1 MARTTLGNSPAF
13 LACQVTPTL
22 VRGGTGVGKSSTWE
36 ALAAALGRTFVPLL
50 GATHLP
56 EDFSGYPTPDHKA
69 QVTRMMASSWVVKT
83 RDGKALVHVD
93 EVTNVAPATQA
104 GLLSVISERRVG
116 DEVMPESTI
125 VVGSCNPPELC
136 PNAVPLSPAMRA
148 RFFHHDW
155 VVDYDHWFAGLR
167 AGCVWTAPEFPIVPS
182 HWTEFLPKF
191 GSLVE
196 AFLRAAPDC
205 REKLPTDDETMS
217 FPNPRTWTY
226 LAKCFAAADA
236 CGYERKD
243 PMFKA
248 LALGCVGEAV
258 GGEFLRYVHQLD
270 LLDPESILSGAAT
283 YTYEK
288 RPDANIC
295 LLTGLVKG
303 LRSNSTKERWLAA
316 SDAFIEI
323 GTHEIESFLMQFKS
337 FWRPVKDGGVR
348 PDGWS
353 PPKDVLAKLMAL
365 VQS

>member
-1 MARTTLGNSPAF
+1 MARNNLGNSPAY
-13 LACQVTPTL
+13 LAAQVCPTL

-69 QVTRMMASSWVVKT
+69 QVTRMMASSWVEKT
-83 RDGKALVHVD
+83 RDGNALVHVD

-125 VVGSCNPPELC
+125 IVGSCNPPELC

-148 RFFHHDW
+148 RFFHYEW
-155 VVDYDHWFAGLR
+155 QVDYEHWFAGLR
-167 AGCVWTAPEFPIVPS
+167 AGCQWTAPPFPIVPS
-182 HWTEFLPKF
+182 HWQDILPQF
-191 GSLVE
+191 GSLAE

-205 REKLPTDDETMS
+205 REKLPTDDEAMS
-217 FPNPRTWTY
+217 FPNCRTWTY
-226 LAKCFAAADA
+226 LVRCFAAADA
-236 CGYERKD
+236 AGYERKD

-248 LALGCVGEAV
+248 LALGCVGDAV
-258 GGEFLRYVHQLD
+258 GGEFLRYWHNLD
-270 LLDPESILSGAAT
+270 LANPESFLSGDEK

-295 LLTGLVKG
+295 LLTGLVKA
-303 LRSNSTKERWLAA
+303 LRHDTNEDRWLKAA
-316 SDAFIEI
+316 AVFVAI
-323 GTHEIESFLMQFKS
+323 GNHEIESFLMQFRS
-337 FWRPVKDGGVR
+337 LWRPVKDGGVR

-353 PPKDVLAKLMAL
+353 PPKDVLAQLMGL

>member
-1 MARTTLGNSPAF
+1 MARATLGNDPAF
-13 LACQVTPTL
+13 IAAQVVPTL

-36 ALAAALGRTFVPLL
+36 ALARALERTFVPLL

-69 QVTRMMASSWVVKT
+69 RVTRMMASSWVEKT
-83 RDGKALVHVD
+83 RDGNALVHVD

-155 VVDYDHWFAGLR
+155 VVDYEHWFEGLR
-167 AGCVWTAPEFPIVPS
+167 AGCNWTAPEFPVVPE
-182 HWTEFLPKF
+182 HWVDMLPQF
-191 GSLVE
+191 GSLAE
-196 AFLRAAPDC
+196 AFLRSAPDC

-226 LAKCFAAADA
+226 LVKCFAAAQA
-236 CGYERKD
+236 CGFERKH
-243 PMFKA
+243 PMYRA
-248 LALGCVGEAV
+248 LAMGCVGEAA
-258 GGEFLRYVHQLD
+258 GGEFLRYWHNLD
-270 LLDPESILSGAAT
+270 LANPESFLSGDEK
-283 YTYEK
+283 YEYEK

-295 LLTGLVKG
+295 LLTGLVRC
-303 LRSNSTKERWLAA
+303 LRDNTSKERWLNAA
-316 SDAFIEI
+316 KVFITI
-323 GTHEIESFLMQFKS
+323 GEQEIESFLMQFKS
-337 FWRPVKDGGVR
+337 FWNPVGKGGVR

-353 PPKDVLAKLMAL
+353 PPKDVLAKLMGL

>member
-1 MARTTLGNSPAF
+1 MARNDLGNTPAL
-13 LACQVTPTL
+13 LACQVAPTL

-69 QVTRMMASSWVVKT
+69 GVVNMMPTSWVKKT
-83 RDGKALVHVD
+83 MDGKALVHVD
-93 EVTNVAPATQA
+93 EVTNVPSATQA

-116 DEVMPESTI
+116 DYVMPASTI
-125 VVGSCNPPELC
+125 IVGSCNPPELC
-136 PNAVPLSPAMRA
+136 PNAVPLAPAMRA
-148 RFFHHDW
+148 RFFHYDW
-155 VVDYDHWFAGLR
+155 QVDYEHWFTGLR
-167 AGCVWTAPEFPIVPS
+167 AGCQWTAPKFPIVPQ
-182 HWTEFLPKF
+182 HWEDNLVQF

-217 FPNPRTWTY
+217 FPNLRTWTY
-226 LAKCFAAADA
+226 LVRCCAAAFA

-243 PMFKA
+243 PMYKA
-248 LALGCVGEAV
+248 LTLGCVGDAV
-258 GGEFLRYVHQLD
+258 GGEFLRYWNHLD
-270 LLDPESILSGAAT
+270 LADPESFLSGDEV
-283 YTYEK
+283 YEYEK
-288 RPDANIC
+288 RPDHNVC

-303 LRSNSTKERWLAA
+303 LHASTTPDRWINA
-316 SDAFIEI
+316 SRVFITI
-323 GTHEIESFLMQFKS
+323 GEHEIETFLMAFRS
-337 FWRPVKDGGVR
+337 FWRPVTDGGVR

-353 PPKDVLAKLMAL
+353 PPKDILAKLMAL

>member
-1 MARTTLGNSPAF
+1 MARVSLGNTPAF
-13 LACQVTPTL
+13 LACQVNPVL
-22 VRGGTGVGKSSTWE
+22 VRGGTGVGKSQTWE
-36 ALAAALGRTFVPLL
+36 ALAAALGRTFIPLL
-50 GATHLP
+50 GSTHLP
-56 EDFSGYPTPDHKA
+56 EDFSGYPTPNHKEG
-69 QVTRMMASSWVVKT
+69 VVNMMPTSWVKKT

-93 EVTNVAPATQA
+93 EVTNVPSATQA
-104 GLLSVISERRVG
+104 GLLSVISERIVG
-116 DEVMPESTI
+116 DERMPASTI
-125 VVGSCNPPELC
+125 IVGSCNPPELC

-167 AGCVWTAPEFPIVPS
+167 AGCQWTAPEFPIVPS
-182 HWTEFLPKF
+182 HWEDFLPQF

-226 LAKCFAAADA
+226 LVRCFAAAAA
-236 CGYERKD
+236 CGYDQQD
-243 PMFKA
+243 PMYKP
-248 LALGCVGEAV
+248 LALGCVGQAA
-258 GGEFLRYVHQLD
+258 GGEFLRYMRELD
-270 LLDPESILSGAAT
+270 LANPEAFLSGED
-283 YTYEK
+283 TYEYVNK
-288 RPDANIC
+288 PDHNVC

-303 LRSNSTKERWLAA
+303 LRDNTTPERWLNAA
-316 SDAFIEI
+316 NVFIAI
-323 GTHEIESFLMQFKS
+323 GEHEIETFLMAFRS

-353 PPKDVLAKLMAL
+353 PPKDILSQLMAL